1 MATATD
7 PRLGPFLDQLHHR
20 DLNAAAWQIRQ
31 HVIDSGGCWMEP
43 GEATHLFEIS
53 LYGITDRGMG
63 RDEAVGNWITTA
75 DDTLIRARTASLPDG
90 MAAQPDANLIDE
102 GIST

>member
-1 MATATD
+1 MTTAID

-20 DLNAAAWQIRQ
+20 DLNAAASQIER

-53 LYGITDRGMG
+53 LYGVTDRGIG
-63 RDEAVGNWITTA
+63 RDEAIGNWITTA
-75 DDTLIRARTASLPDG
+75 DDTLIRARIASLLD
-90 MAAQPDANLIDE
+90 AAAASLGTNLIGG